1 MTTSQKIKILLYSLI
16 FGSNLFFAVCL
27 WLCRQSG
34 NIMLGIFLII
44 FYRLSLWLSPIL
56 LTLVCWLPLKP
67 RVPASKKL
75 INNLVLLLLCGA
87 LFLTCF
93 LLFGNWY

>member
-1 MTTSQKIKILLYSLI
+1 MTASQKIKILLYSLI

-27 WLCRQSG
+27 RLCGQSG

-67 RVPASKKL
+67 RIPASKKL

-93 LLFGNWY
+93 LLFGSWY

>member
-27 WLCRQSG
+27 WLCGQSG
-34 NIMLGIFLII
+34 NIMLGILAIC
-44 FYRLSLWLSPIL
+44 FYRLSLWLSPL
-56 LTLVCWLPLKP
+56 AVTVVCWLPIKP
-67 RVPASKKL
+67 RLPASKKL